1 MDLHSLYCYENSDVL
16 KNKLNI
22 KDETKLKELETYLTI
37 FKSYELRKKGV
48 TGDFSKQH
56 LKDIHKYLFGDLY
69 EFAGEFRNEN
79 IAKDDFR
86 FADPRYISEGI
97 DTLLLDLAKE
107 NKLKGLDKKDMVK
120 RLAYYLSELN
130 VLHPFREGNGRT
142 IREFIRQLALYNG
155 YLLDLRQVS
164 SDEFFEA
171 SVESVIDTKHL
182 EHVLDK
188 CLILNEEE

>member
-142 IREFIRQLALYNG
+142 TREFIRQLALYNG

-171 SVESVIDTKHL
+171 SVESVMDTKHL
-182 EHVLDK
+182 ENVLDK
-188 CLILNEEE
+188 CLILDEEK